1 MEKVAPAEEAIIIV
15 VAGATSEIMVVLV
28 AEEM

>member
-1 MEKVAPAEEAIIIV
+1 MEKVAPAEEAITIV
-15 VAGATSEIMVVLV
+15 VVAATSEIMVGLV